1 MAKEQTNNILSTF
14 LAIFVVIYTIAIAA
28 LSVAALVKYIFY

>member
-1 MAKEQTNNILSTF
+1 MAKETNNNIISTL
-14 LAIFVVIYTIAIAA
+14 LAIFVVIYSIAIAA